1 MTMNTE
7 GFALFDTR
15 YGQCG
20 IAWGARGIVGVQLP
34 EADSAAT
41 RARMRKRFPLLH
53 ECTPPPDVKAA
64 MARITHLL
72 TGGIDDLGDVGL
84 DWHGVSEF
92 HRRVYELTRRIPP
105 GETRTYGD
113 VAAELGDK
121 SLARAVGQA
130 LGLNPFAPVVPCHR
144 VLAAGGKPGG
154 FSAHGGTHVK
164 LRMLAVEGA
173 EAEAINSASM
183 PLFSREEFRQ
193 TQVPD

>member
-1 MTMNTE
+1 MRNIEFT
-7 GFALFDTR
+7 LFETAI
-15 YGQCG
+15 GHVA

-34 EADSAAT
+34 EVDSAAT

-105 GETRTYGD
+105 GETRSY
-113 VAAELGDK
+113 AELAAAAGNP
-121 SLARAVGQA
+121 RAVRAAGSA
-130 LGLNPFAPVVPCHR
+130 CGANHVPIVIPCHR
-144 VLAAGGKPGG
+144 VTRGDGDIGGYAYGADRKR
-154 FSAHGGTHVK
+154 ALLH
-164 LRMLAVEGA
+164 REG
-173 EAEAINSASM
+173 
-183 PLFSREEFRQ
+183 LK
-193 TQVPD
+193 